1 MAPPPRAAAGGGGGG
16 GCFIATAAFGSALE
30 PRVVTLRE
38 FRDVYLLPSRSG
50 RAFVE
55 LYYTLSPPMADVIAA
70 DEGLR
75 TGVRAVLAPVV
86 AASETLLGAGR
97 EAVGLLGWLG
107 AAIILFCGA
116 GRGIA
121 PGRHAAPIK
130 FIDKPGGTLYALPTF
145 KRFGF

>member
-1 MAPPPRAAAGGGGGG
+1 MASSDTWSFTTVGSAASSGGGGSSGG

-38 FRDVYLLPSRSG
+38 FRDAYLLPSRSG

-55 LYYTLSPPMADVIAA
+55 LYYALSPPMADVIAA
-70 DEGLR
+70 NESLR
-75 TGVRAVLAPVV
+75 TATRTVLVPVV

-97 EAVGLLGWLG
+97 EAVGLFGWLG

-116 GRGIA
+116 GRGSRRDETCG
-121 PGRHAAPIK
+121 P
-130 FIDKPGGTLYALPTF
+130 DKIH
-145 KRFGF
+145 